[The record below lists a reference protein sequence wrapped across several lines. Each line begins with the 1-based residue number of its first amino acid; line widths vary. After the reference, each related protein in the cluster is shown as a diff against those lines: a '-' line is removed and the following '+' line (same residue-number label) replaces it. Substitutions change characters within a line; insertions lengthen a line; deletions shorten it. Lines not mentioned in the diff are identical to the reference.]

1 MVLHTFWMNFDP
13 QPLTFE
19 KAHGLLDVHLTRF
32 WTRVQPEQHELL
44 IQVEPLEVLVRLGQS
59 HCERFDWSRKDWVH
73 QPRREVLVDS
83 RVPAAASGW
92 VRTMGPSGSAHW
104 RRKSTGPSRPEPWWV
119 AAGPSPVLS
128 QSPGSVWPRTRAAQ
142 KGQESKVQLLPR
154 TVRDAPIGGV
164 HWNQYH
170 TCTPGPGPGPG
181 PNPGPGSGPG
191 SGPGPG
197 SSPGSGLHPGPGPG
211 PGRGAGVEVP

>member
-32 WTRVQPEQHELL
+32 WTRVQPEQQELL
-44 IQVEPLEVLVRLGQS
+44 IQVEPLEVLARLGQS

-73 QPRREVLVDS
+73 EPRREVLVDS
-83 RVPAAASGW
+83 RILAAASSW

-128 QSPGSVWPRTRAAQ
+128 QSPGSVRP
-142 KGQESKVQLLPR
+142 GQEPEQHKKVK
-154 TVRDAPIGGV
+154 
-164 HWNQYH
+164 
-170 TCTPGPGPGPG
+170 
-181 PNPGPGSGPG
+181 
-191 SGPGPG
+191 
-197 SSPGSGLHPGPGPG
+197 SPKSNSC
-211 PGRGAGVEVP
+211 